1 MSPADLPARVPA
13 PAALLERLRRRHQAI
28 WALRSHLVA
37 QGFWELD
44 TAQLTP
50 GPGLEP
56 HLDPL
61 AVPVKTSFE
70 GPPSTRWLV
79 TSPELS
85 LKRCLALGAQ
95 RVFQLGHVFR
105 DGERTARH
113 CPEFTLLEH
122 YRAPGTLA
130 QVMGDVEELVEVAAR
145 ALGVAAPPR
154 PYARATV
161 AELFS
166 RHAGIDLGAMVRAHA
181 QGDGDALVRAARG
194 AGVQLR
200 PGADFGDA
208 FAGVMDQR
216 VEPALPRER
225 PTVVSRWPAPMAA
238 LARRCDDDALF
249 AERFEIYGFTPN
261 APPDARPLELC
272 NAFDELTDAVEQRA
286 RFLDDNEQRRALGKP
301 ALPLDED
308 FLAALP
314 SLPRSAGCALGVDRL
329 LMLLLGAAH
338 LDEVTALPWR

>member
-1 MSPADLPARVPA
+1 MQQ
-13 PAALLERLRRRHQAI
+13 LRRRHEAL

-61 AVPVKTSFE
+61 AVEVRTGFDAPAAR
-70 GPPSTRWLV
+70 RWLI

-85 LKRCLALGAQ
+85 LKRCLALGA
-95 RVFQLGHVFR
+95 RKIFQLCHVFR

-122 YRAPGTLA
+122 YRAPGTLEDL
-130 QVMGDVEELVEVAAR
+130 VTDVEELVDAVAR
-145 ALGVAAPPR
+145 ALRVPAPPR

-161 AELFS
+161 AELFM
-166 RHAGIDLGAMVRAHA
+166 RHAGIDLHA
-181 QGDGDALVRAARG
+181 SLVANARGVGDALVRAATD

-200 PGADFGDA
+200 PAADFDDA
-208 FAGVMDQR
+208 FGGVMDQK
-216 VEPALPRER
+216 VEPALSRER
-225 PTVVSRWPAPMAA
+225 PTVVTRWPTPMAV
-238 LARRCDDDALF
+238 LARRCDDDPNF
-249 AERFEIYGFTPN
+249 AERFEVYAFAKSAGP
-261 APPDARPLELC
+261 AARPLELC

-286 RFLDDNEQRRALGKP
+286 RFVDDNDKRRALHKP
-301 ALPLDED
+301 ELPLDED

-314 SLPRSAGCALGVDRL
+314 ALPRSAGCALGVDRL
-329 LMLLLGAAH
+329 LMLVLGAADI
-338 LDEVTALPWR
+338 DEVSCLPWR

>member
-1 MSPADLPARVPA
+1 ML
-13 PAALLERLRRRHQAI
+13 RLRRRHEAL
-28 WALRSHLVA
+28 WALRAHLVA

-61 AVPVKTSFE
+61 AVEVHPGFE
-70 GPPSTRWLV
+70 AKAERRWLI

-85 LKRCLALGAQ
+85 LKRCLALGAHKI
-95 RVFQLGHVFR
+95 FQLAHVFR
-105 DGERTARH
+105 DGERGARH
-113 CPEFTLLEH
+113 APEFTLLEH

-130 QVMGDVEELVEVAAR
+130 DLVTDVEELIDVVAR
-145 ALGVAAPPR
+145 ALALPAPPR

-161 AELFS
+161 AELFA
-166 RHAGIDLGAMVRAHA
+166 RHAGIALDDALRAHA
-181 QGDGDALVRAARG
+181 HGDGDALLRAARA

-200 PGADFGDA
+200 PDADFDDA
-208 FAGVMDQR
+208 FAGVMDQK
-216 VEPALPRER
+216 VEPSLSRER

-238 LARRCDDDALF
+238 LARRCDDDPNF
-249 AERFEIYGFTPN
+249 AERFEVYAFAATAGPG
-261 APPDARPLELC
+261 ARPLELC

-286 RFLDDNEQRRALGKP
+286 RFVDDNHKRRALGKP

-314 SLPRSAGCALGVDRL
+314 ALPRCAGCALGVDRV
-329 LMLLLGAAH
+329 LMLLLGAADI
-338 LDEVTALPWR
+338 DEVSCLPWR